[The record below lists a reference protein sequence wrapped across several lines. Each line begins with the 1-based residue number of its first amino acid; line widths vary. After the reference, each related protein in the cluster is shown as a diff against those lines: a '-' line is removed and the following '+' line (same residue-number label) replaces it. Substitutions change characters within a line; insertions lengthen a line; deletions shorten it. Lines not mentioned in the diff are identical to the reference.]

1 MYNETNKKQILGREH
16 ALREERFD
24 FENELPFEFDP
35 APWIPFRDKE
45 VLQRCRNMTRE
56 QLTAHDNPDM
66 EIHITGDAD
75 ALFTA
80 DFFTRIK
87 ESDEQEKRLV
97 VILPNPQAVQY
108 SNIVYL
114 CNRFGVSC
122 RNLHTFAMDEWADQD
137 GNVAPLT
144 YKLGLGHSFMN
155 NFFKKLNPELRPDIS
170 QMNCFTNE
178 NVDNFSDL
186 IEEAG
191 DGGADVCY
199 SATGWPGHI
208 AFIDPDTKEFASDSI
223 EEFLTLGS
231 RIVTQHPLTTAQNS
245 LSGKFGGSGDIANIP
260 YKAATIGPR
269 DVKNS
274 RQIIERQCLANLG
287 GTNSWQRMIS
297 RLSLHGPVTMQ
308 VPSSIIQLFKTT
320 VFMSEDLAR
329 PIVTNETGRY

>member
-1 MYNETNKKQILGREH
+1 MN
-16 ALREERFD
+16 EERFD
-24 FENELPFEFDP
+24 FEQTLPFDFEP
-35 APWIPFRDKE
+35 AEWIPFRDKE
-45 VLQRCRNMTRE
+45 VLERCRKMTRQE
-56 QLTAHDNPDM
+56 LTQHPNPDM
-66 EIHITGDAD
+66 QIHITGDAD
-75 ALFTA
+75 ALFTT

-87 ESDEQEKRLV
+87 ESDEQDKRLV

-108 SNIVYL
+108 SNIAYL
-114 CNRFGVSC
+114 CNRFNVSC
-122 RNLHTFAMDEWADQD
+122 RNLYTFNMDEWADQD

-155 NFFKKLNPELRPDIS
+155 NFYKKLEPDLRPDIS
-170 QMNCFTNE
+170 QMNCFTSE
-178 NVDNFSDL
+178 NVDDFSKM
-186 IEEAG
+186 IEDAG

-208 AFIDPDTKEFASDSI
+208 AFIDPDTQEFAADSL
-223 EEFLTLGS
+223 EEFLELGS

-260 YKAATIGPR
+260 PKAATIGPR

-274 RQIIERQCLANLG
+274 KQIVERECLAMLG

-297 RLSLHGPVTMQ
+297 RLTLHGPVNMQ
-308 VPSSIIQLFKTT
+308 VPASIIQLFKTT

-329 PIVTNETGRY
+329 PIAANEMGRY